1 MQLHFNEAMA
11 VCVTGVG
18 DEEKET
24 RSNPSHVAPR
34 GPKDVSATGAVC
46 V

>member
-24 RSNPSHVAPR
+24 RSNPSHVAP
-34 GPKDVSATGAVC
+34 PWA
-46 V
+46 